1 MKSLKSIVGLDT
13 SYSTQLET
21 PQTHLQRD
29 HQEMQATRRNIEIA
43 IKGKW
48 ITVPALEVNGKN
60 IVVGGKWIRIAR
72 VEAEEWLESELEDPQ
87 RCVQV
92 LKQQRSADLRAD
104 ILSFAQ
110 KPPAIHRK
118 YQFPMEW
125 DSVAAVC
132 LTSFHEWWEGL
143 PQETRKNVRRAQ
155 KRGVVVQVRTLD
167 DDLIRDLQ
175 ILNNDSPV
183 RQGKVF
189 THYGKTIDQVKQDQA
204 AFLDRCDYICA
215 YHEKELIGV
224 VKLIYRGEVASI
236 LTFLPK
242 ASHHDKRPANA
253 IMAKAVELCEQK
265 GIHYLIFG
273 KFNYGNKHH
282 TPLREFKIRN
292 GFGEIRVPHYY
303 VPLTAKGTISVRLKL
318 HRGLLG
324 LLPHGVITFLVNT
337 RAKLHAF
344 KHEPV

>member
-1 MKSLKSIVGLDT
+1 MKSLKSIVGSDT

-29 HQEMQATRRNIEIA
+29 QQEMQATRSNIEIA

-92 LKQQRSADLRAD
+92 LKQQRSADLQAD

-118 YQFPMEW
+118 YQFPVEW

-132 LTSFHEWWEGL
+132 LTSFQEWWDGL

-189 THYGKTIDQVKQDQA
+189 THYGKTIDQVKKDQA

-265 GIHYLIFG
+265 GIHYLTFG

-303 VPLTAKGTISVRLKL
+303 VPLTVKGAISVRLKL

-344 KHEPV
+344 KQQPV